1 MLAVRAVALIAG
13 FAIAVLAVARS
24 APVDLKGRSPHR
36 TYDGVM
42 AMFDGAYSPAPSAT
56 PTPSP
61 DEIYAKSVHEMRT
74 LAHTGNPP
82 FLVFDLQL
90 VSHNLHWYPQ
100 TDDGLTDWE
109 VKLVHANET
118 ANYRVW
124 YRSKDERALVQDA
137 ATHAAYTGESP
148 FAPETTDFSDMTGT
162 KATPSPVP
170 SPSPTAASG
179 KPSDAPAQVIGAIT
193 VNGSKYYAIDLAGVE
208 RRDGRQTYHL
218 HLRAYRDAMDYPL
231 TDLWVD
237 TNDYRIVGAHGEVT
251 VRAVAA
257 LLGVGVTADFAQ
269 ADKYWLVSTMDV
281 TLKGYIAFWHANTET
296 SMTASVVSI
305 PSTLPESYFKGPPKT
320 IPAAAHRRSS

>member
-1 MLAVRAVALIAG
+1 MFVARTIALIVG
-13 FAIAVLAVARS
+13 FTIAVVVAARP
-24 APVDLKGRSPHR
+24 APVDLNGRPLR
-36 TYDGVM
+36 ANIARIIATIDGM
-42 AMFDGAYSPAPSAT
+42 KSSAPLAT
-56 PTPSP
+56 ATLSP
-61 DEIYAKSVHEMRT
+61 DEIYSKSVHEMRS

-82 FLVFDLQL
+82 YLVFDLHL

-109 VKLVHANET
+109 VRLVHANET
-118 ANYRVW
+118 ADYRVW

-137 ATHAAYTGESP
+137 ATHAAYEGESP

-162 KATPSPVP
+162 KSTPLP
-170 SPSPTAASG
+170 SPSPAAG
-179 KPSDAPAQVIGAIT
+179 KASDAPAQVIGAIT
-193 VNGSKYYAIDLAGVE
+193 VNGSQHYAIDLVGME
-208 RRDGRQTYHL
+208 QRDGRQTYHL
-218 HLRAYRDAMDYPL
+218 HLRAFRDAMDYPL

-237 TNDYRIVGAHGEVT
+237 SSDYRIVGAHGEVT

-281 TLKGYIAFWHANTET
+281 SLKGYIAFWHANTET

-305 PSTLPESYFKGPPKT
+305 PATLPESYFKNAT
-320 IPAAAHRRSS
+320 TPASAHR

>member
-1 MLAVRAVALIAG
+1 MFVARTIALIVG
-13 FAIAVLAVARS
+13 FTIAVVAAAR
-24 APVDLKGRSPHR
+24 PVPVATFDR
-36 TYDGVM
+36 VV
-42 AMFDGAYSPAPSAT
+42 AMIDGADSPMPSAT
-56 PTPSP
+56 ATLSP
-61 DEIYAKSVHEMRT
+61 DAIYVRSVREMRT
-74 LAHTGNPP
+74 LARTGNPP
-82 FLVFDLQL
+82 YLVFDLHL

-118 ANYRVW
+118 ADYRVW

-137 ATHAAYTGESP
+137 ATHAAYAGESP
-148 FAPETTDFSDMTGT
+148 FAPETTDFSDVTGANST
-162 KATPSPVP
+162 P
-170 SPSPTAASG
+170 SPSPSPVSG
-179 KPSDAPAQVIGAIT
+179 KASDAPAQVIGAIT
-193 VNGSKYYAIDLAGVE
+193 VNGSKYYAIDLVGME

-218 HLRAYRDAMDYPL
+218 HLHAYRDAIDYPL

-237 TNDYRIVGAHGEVT
+237 ANDYRIVGAHGEVT

-281 TLKGYIAFWHANTET
+281 TLKGYVAFWHANTET

-305 PSTLPESYFKGPPKT
+305 PATLPQSYFKL
-320 IPAAAHRRSS
+320 AATAAPTHR

>member
-1 MLAVRAVALIAG
+1 MFVARTIALIVG
-13 FAIAVLAVARS
+13 FTIAVVIAARP
-24 APVDLKGRSPHR
+24 APVDLKGRPLNSNIA
-36 TYDGVM
+36 GVI
-42 AMFDGAYSPAPSAT
+42 ALIVGATSPAPAAT
-56 PTPSP
+56 ATLSP
-61 DEIYAKSVHEMRT
+61 DEIYSKSVHEMRT

-82 FLVFDLQL
+82 YLVFDLHL

-118 ANYRVW
+118 ADYRVW

-137 ATHAAYTGESP
+137 ATHAAYEGESP

-170 SPSPTAASG
+170 SPSPASG
-179 KPSDAPAQVIGAIT
+179 KASDAPAQVIGAVT
-193 VNGSKYYAIDLAGVE
+193 VNGSQYYAIDLIGIE
-208 RRDGRQTYHL
+208 PRDGRQTYHL
-218 HLRAYRDAMDYPL
+218 HLRAYRNALDYPL

-237 TNDYRIVGAHGEVT
+237 TNDYRIVGLHGEVT

-281 TLKGYIAFWHANTET
+281 SLKGYIAFWHANTET
-296 SMTASVVSI
+296 SMTTSVVSI
-305 PSTLPESYFKGPPKT
+305 PATLPESYFK
-320 IPAAAHRRSS
+320 AAATAAPAHR